1 MEKAM
6 PTQSTPTT
14 PATVLDDLALEKIR
28 SGQRL
33 IMFAILANIICLWV
47 STGNQVL
54 YFIAALIPAAMAIVG
69 LMRLASGFKYGWVIK
84 FLLVILQFIPLLN
97 IITLVVLSSRATTA
111 LRAAGYMVG
120 LLGAAARA

>member
-1 MEKAM
+1 M

-33 IMFAILANIICLWV
+33 IMFAILVNIICLWV

-97 IITLVVLSSRATTA
+97 IITLVVLSSRATKA
-111 LRAAGYMVG
+111 LRAAGYKVG